1 MTWPLRLKRPPRIG
15 SAAALIDFLET
26 ESAFLSQKS
35 ATDYCWS
42 KAGLNAQKL
51 FSEPD
56 FQTALNDCR
65 WEGFAAV
72 AGDAT
77 LIAEGRLRAAAG
89 ASAGLAAACARVH
102 ASVLYRHSAPPRMAD
117 GWAEEIERFAA
128 RLARAQLS
136 PPLSAAVLAQE
147 SARRLF
153 DSLPFHPSLR
163 RNDFEIVSNAVRF
176 SMVAFSD
183 KLDERL
189 DASATA
195 RDLLSGG

>member
-1 MTWPLRLKRPPRIG
+1 MTWPLRLKRPPRID
-15 SAAALIDFLET
+15 SAAALIDFLEA
-26 ESAFLSQKS
+26 ESAFLAQKS

-51 FSEPD
+51 FSEPA
-56 FQTALNDCR
+56 FQAALNDCR

-77 LIAEGRLRAAAG
+77 LIAEGRLRAVAG
-89 ASAGLAAACARVH
+89 GGEDLVSACARVH
-102 ASVLYRHSAPPRMAD
+102 ASVLYRHSAPPRLAG
-117 GWAEEIERFAA
+117 GWADEVERFAG

-163 RNDFEIVSNAVRF
+163 RNDFDIVSNAVRF

-189 DASATA
+189 DAQAVA
-195 RDLLSGG
+195 RDMLSSG